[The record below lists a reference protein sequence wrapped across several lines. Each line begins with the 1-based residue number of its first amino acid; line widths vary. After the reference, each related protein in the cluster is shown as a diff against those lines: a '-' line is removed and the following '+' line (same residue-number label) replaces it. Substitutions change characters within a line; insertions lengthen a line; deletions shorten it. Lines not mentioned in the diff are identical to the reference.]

1 MYTKYPMSDKIK
13 VAIYLDKELDDFLE
27 KNRGEELK
35 KTQYIRIILR
45 QEMRR
50 KEKKVKPSVTTMKD
64 PFNRL
69 HLYADLIPD
78 DLKEHSELLMEWW
91 PIRKQKGGSCTE
103 SVANRIFDKL
113 RSFHIQDRKQAL
125 ENAITGGWKDL
136 FPIKKSKFEQE
147 AQNVPKPKYFKAS
160 ENQLPPTLAELGK
173 TAQEMMENDGENI

>member
-50 KEKKVKPSVTTMKD
+50 KEKKIKPSVTTMSD

-91 PIRKQKGGSCTE
+91 PIRKKKGGSCTE
-103 SVANRIFDKL
+103 SVANRIFKTL
-113 RSFHIQDRKQAL
+113 RSFPSQDRKEAL
-125 ENAITGGWKDL
+125 EKAITGGWKDIYPL
-136 FPIKKSKFEQE
+136 KKGYKPEE
-147 AQNVPKPKYFKAS
+147 PKNNHPAS
-160 ENQLPPTLAELGK
+160 RVF
-173 TAQEMMENDGENI
+173 TAKGGFQ

>member
-50 KEKKVKPSVTTMKD
+50 KEKKIKPSVTTMSD

-78 DLKEHSELLMEWW
+78 DLKEHSELLIEWW

-103 SVANRIFDKL
+103 SVANRIFKTL
-113 RSFHIQDRKQAL
+113 RSFPSQDRKQAL
-125 ENAITGGWKDL
+125 EKAITGGWKDIYPL
-136 FPIKKSKFEQE
+136 KKGYKPEEPKNNHPASRVFTAKGGFE
-147 AQNVPKPKYFKAS
+147 
-160 ENQLPPTLAELGK
+160 
-173 TAQEMMENDGENI
+173 